1 MHSQARKQTHFLAA
15 AVCSLLF
22 LLLFSLIP
30 GVKASAENKYYT
42 SPFLGTTISYY
53 NANVVSF
60 SNTENV
66 TITCTN
72 RGSFTIK
79 VKPNTS
85 ETSRT
90 IKLSANKSG
99 GTAVDTLYIT
109 QYGVPT
115 KKLSIGCAG
124 GNLAFTASG
133 AYSYTYS
140 NTAVCSSRSGSNF
153 VVKPNT
159 STSARS
165 CKVTVKN
172 SSGNIIYYVYIN
184 QSGVPTKTITAGCT
198 GGNYSFT
205 ATNASSYTYSN
216 TAVCNSRSGSSFV
229 VKPNTSTSSRSCK
242 VTVKNSAGNAIY
254 YVTINQ
260 SGVPTQSLTASYT
273 GGNLAFTA
281 SGASSY
287 AYSNTAV
294 CNSRSGNYFVVTPN
308 TTTSKRSCKVTVKNS
323 AGNII
328 YYVNINQDNVPSKN
342 VNKVEGRETTFS
354 YYNASAAFF
363 DRKNTSMIT
372 NITATNMGSFT
383 FSVSSNPSTTTTRS
397 SAILVKNSAKA
408 CIDVILVEQANRP
421 LVTKNETYNADP
433 RSVTFTCPGT
443 VNRITYSNSAMVKK
457 RTALGSG
464 KYQFDLTQNTATTS
478 RTNKVTFY
486 DKSGNSLAIY
496 TITQQGVPFLKVTL
510 TKGIAQTLSYSN
522 ERQIASFDCD
532 KSYVS
537 QITATN
543 PNQFKLSIT
552 ANPSV
557 TADRTFTI
565 ISKTGSGAYAEII
578 RITQSP
584 HSHEYTY
591 SSSAGSNG
599 RILTRKCKHCDD
611 GDKDISY
618 QEYLKYFSNL
628 EDCEI
633 SVKSYMNALG
643 YGVNSAESKNMV
655 KVYQYLH
662 KNNNKN
668 WNTASSSV
676 QKGLQD
682 LKSVADA
689 VAIFANNDKL
699 NNGLTVISAAN
710 NAYMFFTAKDAAGK
724 FSSAVKLAGDFIGA
738 GLDTFSGGYLS
749 SALSTVGD
757 ALKKTIPIAF
767 EYKEKEFIDALIAF
781 DQVETDS
788 VLSNMTFAQVC
799 DNYKDIQ
806 GTIKNFFNKK
816 YSKYSNTCIQK
827 VKEWKAAYEE
837 QVAMNKIYAVL
848 GKTSGV
854 PTSDFWAFVDYY
866 TK

>member
-1 MHSQARKQTHFLAA
+1 
-15 AVCSLLF
+15 
-22 LLLFSLIP
+22 
-30 GVKASAENKYYT
+30 
-42 SPFLGTTISYY
+42 
-53 NANVVSF
+53 
-60 SNTENV
+60 
-66 TITCTN
+66 
-72 RGSFTIK
+72 
-79 VKPNTS
+79 
-85 ETSRT
+85 
-90 IKLSANKSG
+90 
-99 GTAVDTLYIT
+99 
-109 QYGVPT
+109 
-115 KKLSIGCAG
+115 
-124 GNLAFTASG
+124 
-133 AYSYTYS
+133 
-140 NTAVCSSRSGSNF
+140 
-153 VVKPNT
+153 
-159 STSARS
+159 
-165 CKVTVKN
+165 
-172 SSGNIIYYVYIN
+172 
-184 QSGVPTKTITAGCT
+184 
-198 GGNYSFT
+198 
-205 ATNASSYTYSN
+205 
-216 TAVCNSRSGSSFV
+216 
-229 VKPNTSTSSRSCK
+229 
-242 VTVKNSAGNAIY
+242 
-254 YVTINQ
+254 
-260 SGVPTQSLTASYT
+260 
-273 GGNLAFTA
+273 
-281 SGASSY
+281 
-287 AYSNTAV
+287 
-294 CNSRSGNYFVVTPN
+294 
-308 TTTSKRSCKVTVKNS
+308 
-323 AGNII
+323 
-328 YYVNINQDNVPSKN
+328 
-342 VNKVEGRETTFS
+342 
-354 YYNASAAFF
+354 
-363 DRKNTSMIT
+363 MIT
-372 NITATNMGSFT
+372 NITATNKGSFT
-383 FSVSSNPSTTTTRS
+383 FSVSSNPSTTSTRS
-397 SAILVKNSAKA
+397 SAIIVKNSNGA
-408 CIDVILVEQANRP
+408 CIDVLLVEQENRP
-421 LVTKNETYNADP
+421 LVKKNESYNADP

-443 VNRITYSNSAMVKK
+443 VYRITYSNSAMVKK

-464 KYQFDLTQNTATTS
+464 KYQFDLTQNTATSS

-522 ERQIASFDCD
+522 ERQIASFDYD

-557 TADRTFTI
+557 AADRTFTI

-578 RITQSP
+578 RITQPP

-591 SSSAGSNG
+591 TTTKNHVYS
-599 RILTRKCKHCDD
+599 RKCKHCTD

-618 QEYLKYFSNL
+618 QEYLKYFPTLN
-628 EDCEI
+628 DCET

-643 YGVNSAESKNMV
+643 YGVNSTESKNMV

-767 EYKEKEFIDALIAF
+767 EYKEKELINALKAF
-781 DQVETDS
+781 DRAETDR

-806 GTIKNFFNKK
+806 GTIKNFFDKK
-816 YSKYSNTCIQK
+816 YSKYSNTCIQT

-854 PTSDFWAFVDYY
+854 PTSDFWDFVDYY

>member
-1 MHSQARKQTHFLAA
+1 MHSQARRQTHFLAA

-216 TAVCNSRSGSSFV
+216 TAVCTSRSGSSFV

-328 YYVNINQDNVPSKN
+328 YYVNINQDKVPSKN

-354 YYNASAAFF
+354 YYNASAASF

-372 NITATNMGSFT
+372 NITATNKGSFT

-522 ERQIASFDCD
+522 ERQIASFDYD

-591 SSSAGSNG
+591 TTKNHVYS
-599 RILTRKCKHCDD
+599 RKCKHCTD

-618 QEYLKYFSNL
+618 QEYLKYFPTLN
-628 EDCEI
+628 DCET

-643 YGVNSAESKNMV
+643 YGVNSTESKNMV
-655 KVYQYLH
+655 KAYQYLH
-662 KNNNKN
+662 KNNNMN
-668 WNTASSSV
+668 SASKMSQV
-676 QKGLQD
+676 QGGLQD
-682 LKSVADA
+682 LKSLADT

-757 ALKKTIPIAF
+757 ALKNTIPKIVQKQDRDLYTALYDYDEEHNNYILKLTSAQVKNNTTVRTVIKNAYDKTVSDKDIDNYVEKLRTWKVAF
-767 EYKEKEFIDALIAF
+767 EEQQVMNSMCYAL
-781 DQVETDS
+781 
-788 VLSNMTFAQVC
+788 N
-799 DNYKDIQ
+799 
-806 GTIKNFFNKK
+806 KNFVP
-816 YSKYSNTCIQK
+816 T
-827 VKEWKAAYEE
+827 
-837 QVAMNKIYAVL
+837 
-848 GKTSGV
+848 V
-854 PTSDFWAFVDYY
+854 PTSSFWSFVVAYVG
-866 TK
+866 K